1 VNMMRYIWMLPATV
15 LLAPGA
21 RAENIVTNRL
31 TLSARVGFNFSA
43 RFKGDASGLPT
54 FAPTRTTPHGDAYN
68 YDDGYVLTDSS
79 GNYGGQTW
87 YWGYDDS
94 ASQIAG
100 NTILMSRST
109 PGGDF
114 TSPSFGDDP
123 SWGAELTYNR
133 WLGQW
138 QGVHYG
144 LEIAANWQN
153 LCLRDDST
161 FYGNATR
168 VRDAYPFTPGTT
180 PPAATLTPNNP
191 YQGNYSDEGFL
202 LGDTPGSSTTSVVP
216 GGFEISGR
224 RRYEADLWGFRLGPY
239 LSFPLVDHLNLGLSG
254 GLAVG
259 LLNSEASWSD
269 TITVAGKSA
278 PSTGSGSDFG
288 VVWGGFAAA
297 NLSWDL
303 NGRWGATIGAQ
314 YQYLGTYEAG
324 FGGRRVE
331 VDLSESFFLL
341 LGVSY
346 RF

>member
-1 VNMMRYIWMLPATV
+1 
-15 LLAPGA
+15 
-21 RAENIVTNRL
+21 
-31 TLSARVGFNFSA
+31 
-43 RFKGDASGLPT
+43 
-54 FAPTRTTPHGDAYN
+54 
-68 YDDGYVLTDSS
+68 
-79 GNYGGQTW
+79 
-87 YWGYDDS
+87 
-94 ASQIAG
+94 
-100 NTILMSRST
+100 
-109 PGGDF
+109 
-114 TSPSFGDDP
+114 
-123 SWGAELTYNR
+123 
-133 WLGQW
+133 
-138 QGVHYG
+138 
-144 LEIAANWQN
+144 
-153 LCLRDDST
+153 
-161 FYGNATR
+161 
-168 VRDAYPFTPGTT
+168 
-180 PPAATLTPNNP
+180 
-191 YQGNYSDEGFL
+191 
-202 LGDTPGSSTTSVVP
+202 
-216 GGFEISGR
+216 
-224 RRYEADLWGFRLGPY
+224 
-239 LSFPLVDHLNLGLSG
+239 VDHLNLGLSG